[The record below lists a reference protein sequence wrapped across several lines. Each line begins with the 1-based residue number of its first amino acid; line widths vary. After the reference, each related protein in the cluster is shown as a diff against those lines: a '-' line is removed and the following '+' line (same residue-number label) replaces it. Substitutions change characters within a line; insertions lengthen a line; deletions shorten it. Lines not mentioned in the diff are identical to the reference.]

1 MKLEEKVGI
10 LDMPKHILHTIP
22 PSNPAENLCGLFKG
36 SSGEKAVQLFVRVEG
51 LRRTLLILTLDV
63 TPPAD
68 QALRP
73 STVTLKKNML
83 NTWYV
88 TRKKARGYALGS
100 YAGGSDCRPLQSPCV
115 SVLGICWIL

>member
-1 MKLEEKVGI
+1 MGIRHDMKLEEKVGI

-83 NTWYV
+83 NTWRQRLQAVAIALRLGTGDLLDIVAV
-88 TRKKARGYALGS
+88 TPGS
-100 YAGGSDCRPLQSPCV
+100 GCG
-115 SVLGICWIL
+115 